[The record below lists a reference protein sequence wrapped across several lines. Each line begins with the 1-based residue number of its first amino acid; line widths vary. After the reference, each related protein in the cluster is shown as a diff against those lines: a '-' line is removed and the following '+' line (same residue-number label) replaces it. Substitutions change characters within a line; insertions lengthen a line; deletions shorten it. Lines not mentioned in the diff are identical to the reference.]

1 MTHSER
7 LLVLID
13 LWVGMRLRTRLVLA
27 GICAAGAL
35 AAFAP
40 NDNDWISLLV
50 LSAIVMLPV
59 AFGAW
64 RN

>member
-1 MTHSER
+1 MVHGER
-7 LLVLID
+7 LLLLID

-35 AAFAP
+35 AAFVL
-40 NDNDWISLLV
+40 NDSDWISPLV
-50 LSAIVMLPV
+50 LSAVVMLPLP
-59 AFGAW
+59 FGAW